1 MSLQKII
8 VAATAGLVAGAVI
21 GVLTAPASGKETR
34 QNIANSADDLKKKLK
49 KLRCQAVD
57 ELDELKHVFETEVE
71 GLQDDVK
78 ERVLALINKAKV
90 SKNNFVAEITAN

>member
-8 VAATAGLVAGAVI
+8 VAATAGLVAGAVL

-34 QNIANSADDLKKKLK
+34 ENIANSAEDLKKRLR
-49 KLRCQAVD
+49 KLRGQAMD
-57 ELDELKHVFETEVE
+57 ELDELQDLFETEVE

-78 ERVLALINKAKV
+78 ERVLTLINKAKA
-90 SKNNFVAEITAN
+90 SKNNFVSEITAN

>member
-34 QNIANSADDLKKKLK
+34 QNIADSAEDLKKKLQ
-49 KLRCQAVD
+49 KLRGQAVD
-57 ELDELKHVFETEVE
+57 ELDELKQVFETEVE

-90 SKNNFVAEITAN
+90 SKNNFIAEITAN

>member
-8 VAATAGLVAGAVI
+8 VAATAGLVAGTVI
-21 GVLTAPASGKETR
+21 GILTAPASGKETR
-34 QNIANSADDLKKKLK
+34 QNIADNAEDLKKKLRSLK
-49 KLRCQAVD
+49 CKAVD
-57 ELDELKHVFETEVE
+57 ELDELKNLFETEVE

-90 SKNNFVAEITAN
+90 SKNNVVAEITAN

>member
-34 QNIANSADDLKKKLK
+34 QNIANSAEDLKKKLK
-49 KLRCQAVD
+49 KLRGQAAD
-57 ELDELKHVFETEVE
+57 ELDELKYLFETEVD
-71 GLQDDVK
+71 GLQEDVK
-78 ERVLALINKAKV
+78 ERVLALINKAKA
-90 SKNNFVAEITAN
+90 SKNHLVTEITAN

>member
-34 QNIANSADDLKKKLK
+34 QNIANSAEDLKKKLK
-49 KLRCQAVD
+49 KLRGQAVD
-57 ELDELKHVFETEVE
+57 ELDELKNLFETEVE
-71 GLQDDVK
+71 GLRDDVK
-78 ERVLALINKAKV
+78 ERVLALISKAKEN
-90 SKNNFVAEITAN
+90 KNNFVSEITAN

>member
-34 QNIANSADDLKKKLK
+34 QNIANSAEDLKKKLK
-49 KLRCQAVD
+49 KLRGQAVD

>member
-34 QNIANSADDLKKKLK
+34 ENIAKGAEDLKKKIR
-49 KLRCQAVD
+49 KLRGQAVD
-57 ELDELKHVFETEVE
+57 ELDELKDLFETEVE
-71 GLQDDVK
+71 GLQDDVR

-90 SKNNFVAEITAN
+90 SKNNFVSEITAN

>member
-34 QNIANSADDLKKKLK
+34 QNIAKSAEDLKKKLK
-49 KLRCQAVD
+49 KLRGQAVD
-57 ELDELKHVFETEVE
+57 ELDELKYLLETEVE

>member
-8 VAATAGLVAGAVI
+8 VAATAGIVAGAVI

-34 QNIANSADDLKKKLK
+34 QNIADSAEDLKKKLQ
-49 KLRCQAVD
+49 KLRGQAVD
-57 ELDELKHVFETEVE
+57 ELDELKQVFETEVE

-90 SKNNFVAEITAN
+90 SKNNFIAEITAN

>member
-8 VAATAGLVAGAVI
+8 VAATAGLVAGAVL

-34 QNIANSADDLKKKLK
+34 ENIANSAEDLKKRLR
-49 KLRCQAVD
+49 KLRGQAMD
-57 ELDELKHVFETEVE
+57 ELDELQDLFETEVE

-78 ERVLALINKAKV
+78 ERVLALINKAKA
-90 SKNNFVAEITAN
+90 SKNNFVSEITAN